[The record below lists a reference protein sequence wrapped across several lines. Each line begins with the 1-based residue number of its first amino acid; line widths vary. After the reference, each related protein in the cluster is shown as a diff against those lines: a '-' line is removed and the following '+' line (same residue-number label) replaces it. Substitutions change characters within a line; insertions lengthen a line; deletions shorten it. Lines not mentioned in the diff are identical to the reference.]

1 MGQLCLL
8 IALVASG
15 YAAFAHLALG
25 SRPPARLRHLGTSC
39 GVVALFALSGAT
51 GILAHALV
59 VKDFSLD
66 YVAQYSSRLLPWH
79 YSLSA
84 LWVGQAGSLLLWAW
98 LLAGLAVLFRFL
110 PTADATIRDT
120 AFGFLM
126 ATLAFLV
133 ATMVFAADPLQTN
146 LLARKEGQGLSPLLQ
161 HPAMLIH
168 PPVVF
173 CAYAVWTIPFA
184 LAAAALLRGTPL
196 TLPSPPDAGGEGR
209 VRGGLDATWTDMARR
224 WALLAWTLL
233 LAGLLLGAHWAYEEL
248 GWGGYWGWDP
258 VENGSLLPWLT
269 GSALI
274 HCLMA
279 WRHRNCLKKLA
290 VGLAVLT
297 FGLCHFATFLTRSGI
312 FSSVHAFSS
321 SPIGWMFLGLMA
333 VLLTGG
339 LGLII
344 WRRNQL
350 TPERVARS
358 LLARE
363 TLILVSTFLLLL
375 LALVVMTGTLV
386 GPLSSVFLGRTVVVE
401 PPFYNHV
408 LIPLG
413 LLLLVATSAVPLLR
427 WGEGP
432 GPVQARVLKYCLL
445 IGLAAAAVAYGLGVR
460 HYLAL
465 AVTGLATVAVAAL
478 VAGVFL
484 DAHRCSRPPRCGR
497 PLRGRLQCGSLTYG
511 LLRTMQGQR
520 RRYAGYVVHLGFVLL
535 AIGITG
541 TGLGTQRTNVVLRE
555 GETLTWAGRNIRY
568 VKLDQRRQPD
578 RLIADAVLE
587 VAEEGAAPVTLRP
600 ARHLHLLQN
609 EWKTMVD
616 IHSTWRGDFYTVLN
630 AGLGDGRVALTLV
643 DNPMMR
649 WIWLGGLTA
658 AAGALVAMFP
668 QSGRA
673 STSPRPLAIRSTAAG
688 RTAGVKR
695 LVGHQ
700 PAEAGRSPIT

>member
-8 IALVASG
+8 IALVGSG
-15 YAAFAHLALG
+15 YAAFAHLA
-25 SRPPARLRHLGTSC
+25 SRSHPPALLRFLGTSC
-39 GVVALFALSGAT
+39 GVVALFALTGAT

-66 YVAQYSSRLLPWH
+66 YVAQYSSSLLPWH

-98 LLAGLAVLFRFL
+98 ILAGLAVLFRFL
-110 PTADATIRDT
+110 PTPDATIRDT

-184 LAAAALLRGTPL
+184 LATAALLRG
-196 TLPSPPDAGGEGR
+196 R
-209 VRGGLDATWTDMARR
+209 LDATWTDMARR

-333 VLLTGG
+333 VLLIGG
-339 LGLII
+339 TGLII
-344 WRRNQL
+344 WRRSQL

-375 LALVVMTGTLV
+375 LALVVMAGTLV
-386 GPLSSVFLGRTVVVE
+386 GPLSSIFLGRTLVVE
-401 PPFYNHV
+401 PPFYNNV

-427 WGEGP
+427 WGEAP
-432 GPVQARVLKYCLL
+432 GPVQARALKYCLF

-478 VAGVFL
+478 VAGVLL
-484 DAHRCSRPPRCGR
+484 DAGR
-497 PLRGRLQCGSLTYG
+497 REAGSLTYG
-511 LLRTMQGQR
+511 LLRTLQGQR

-535 AIGITG
+535 TIGITG
-541 TGLGTQRTNVVLRE
+541 SGLGMQRTDVVLQE
-555 GETLTWAGRNIRY
+555 GETLTWAGRDIRY

-587 VAEEGAAPVTLRP
+587 VVEKGAAPVALRP

-643 DNPMMR
+643 YNPMMR

-658 AAGALVAMFP
+658 AAGALVAMVP
-668 QSGRA
+668 QSGRG
-673 STSPRPLAIRSTAAG
+673 STSPGPLAIRSTAAPLE
-688 RTAGVKR
+688 RNKSKR
-695 LVGHQ
+695 PVRPRGASLA
-700 PAEAGRSPIT
+700 PMT